1 MNVLLGVTGCIG
13 AYKAAEVLRG
23 LQKAGAAVRVVMTRH
38 ATEFVRPLTFEALSG
53 RPVIVGMFDRP
64 DYATIEHISVAREAD
79 LLLVAPATA
88 NIIAKFAHGIADDFL
103 STVYLSNANPT
114 LIAPAMNVEMWNHPA
129 TQANI
134 ETLRKRGAL
143 FVDPGVGYQACGELG
158 VGRLAEPEEIVRRSL
173 EILKS
178 RIEHLKSQDF
188 LAEHVII
195 TAGPTVEDLDPV
207 RFISNRSSGKM
218 GYAMAEAARDRGARV
233 TLISGPVRLPPPTGL
248 ETVNVRSAREMYD
261 AVMSRIGDATVFI
274 GCAAVADFRPAER
287 SEQKIKKQ
295 GRKTMAIEL
304 EATEDIIGAVGA
316 GPHRRD
322 RIVVG
327 FAAESQ
333 SIREYAETKLREKGL
348 DLIVAN
354 DITRM
359 DAGFEVET
367 NAATIIKRDGSQIDL
382 PLQSKRELADRILD
396 EIILLRQNRID

>member
-1 MNVLLGVTGCIG
+1 
-13 AYKAAEVLRG
+13 
-23 LQKAGAAVRVVMTRH
+23 
-38 ATEFVRPLTFEALSG
+38 
-53 RPVIVGMFDRP
+53 
-64 DYATIEHISVAREAD
+64 
-79 LLLVAPATA
+79 
-88 NIIAKFAHGIADDFL
+88 
-103 STVYLSNANPT
+103 
-114 LIAPAMNVEMWNHPA
+114 
-129 TQANI
+129 
-134 ETLRKRGAL
+134 
-143 FVDPGVGYQACGELG
+143 
-158 VGRLAEPEEIVRRSL
+158 
-173 EILKS
+173 
-178 RIEHLKSQDF
+178 
-188 LAEHVII
+188 
-195 TAGPTVEDLDPV
+195 
-207 RFISNRSSGKM
+207 M